1 MLGPI
6 AVLIFFAKPYSG
18 NATCSLYSDFMA
30 LSSAQT
36 SGRGSAGTPT
46 QREHELQKENLKL
59 SSENLELRFQLE
71 QANKDL
77 PRLKVR
83 PKKSPEIHLG

>member
-1 MLGPI
+1 MS
-6 AVLIFFAKPYSG
+6 F
-18 NATCSLYSDFMA
+18 
-30 LSSAQT
+30 SAQT

-77 PRLKVR
+77 PRLKVGLR
-83 PKKSPEIHLG
+83 SSVRLAILYFAQYQGRGAGTLWLQG